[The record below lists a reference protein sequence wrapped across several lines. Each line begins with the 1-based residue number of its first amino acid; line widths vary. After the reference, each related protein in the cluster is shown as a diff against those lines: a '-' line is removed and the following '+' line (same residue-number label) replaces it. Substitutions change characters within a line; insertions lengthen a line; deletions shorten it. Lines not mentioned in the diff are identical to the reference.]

1 MTKKISQILPK
12 GLSFDGSDVLI
23 SSLVFDS
30 RDVKKDALFFAL
42 PGVHVHGNDYVV
54 KAIENNASA
63 VVYEGDLPKET
74 IDYAK
79 EKAVSLI
86 PVPDARASMSPIAAS
101 FYDYPSKKLITFGVT
116 GTEGKST
123 TIFLIWQFLQL
134 LGKKAGFISTVQYS
148 LGDEAINNPEH
159 QTTPEAPIIQEK
171 LHQMLENGCEYAVIE
186 SSSHGLSFKTSRLA
200 DILFDGVAMMNVT
213 HEHLEFHGTYEQ
225 YKSDKANLFRN
236 LTLHNHK
243 KVISGKE
250 VVVPTMGAVNLADPA
265 ASYFAECAKGHEVA
279 GFTSS
284 TINTDNDKDAFA
296 GIYTI
301 ENIVGNEKG
310 VTFDVCT
317 DGKKMETRINLPGT
331 FNADNTLAAMLL
343 VAKLTEQP
351 IENLIEL
358 APQLVPVRGRMTAIE
373 KGQDFEVLVDYAH
386 TPSSFTTIFPPLR
399 KRIKGNI
406 ISIFGSGGERD
417 TKKRPIQGEI
427 AATYSDIVILS
438 DEDPRGEDPMELLE
452 DIAKGCIKLERE
464 KSLFLIPD
472 RPTAIRKAFSMAT
485 KGDLVLLLGKAH
497 ENSIIYKDFVMDYD
511 EIEEAEKALRE
522 MGFGGK

>member
-1 MTKKISQILPK
+1 MTKRLSQILPS
-12 GLSFDGSDVLI
+12 GLPFDGEDVLI

-30 RDVKKDALFFAL
+30 RDVKKDSLFFAL
-42 PGVHVHGNDYVV
+42 PGVHVHGNNYVV
-54 KAIENNASA
+54 KAIENGASA
-63 VVYEGDLPKET
+63 VVFEGDLPKDAIT
-74 IDYAK
+74 VASK
-79 EKAVSLI
+79 KTVALVN
-86 PVPDARASMSPIAAS
+86 VKDARASMSPISAA

-148 LGDEAINNPEH
+148 LGSEAINNPEH

-171 LHQMLENGCEYAVIE
+171 LFQMLENGCEYAVIE

-236 LTLHNHK
+236 LALHDHK
-243 KVISGKE
+243 KIIGSKE
-250 VVVPTMGAVNLADPA
+250 VIIPTMGAVNIADPA
-265 ASYFAECAKGHEVA
+265 ASYFAHCSSGHEVV

-284 TINTDNDKDAFA
+284 TIHTDNDKSAFS

-301 ENIVGNEKG
+301 ESITGDEKG
-310 VTFDVCT
+310 VTFNVCI

-331 FNADNTLAAMLL
+331 FNADNTVAAMVL
-343 VAKLTEQP
+343 VSKLSNTP
-351 IENLIEL
+351 IEKLIEI
-358 APQLVPVRGRMTAIE
+358 APRLVPVRGRMTAIE
-373 KGQDFEVLVDYAH
+373 KGQSFEVLVDYAH

-399 KRIKGNI
+399 DRVKGKI

-427 AATYSDIVILS
+427 ASSYSDVVILS
-438 DEDPRGEDPMELLE
+438 DEDPRGEEPMALLE
-452 DIAKGCIKLERE
+452 DIAAGCKNLTRDE
-464 KSLFLIPD
+464 SLFLIPD

-511 EIEEAEKALRE
+511 EIEEAKKALSE